1 VSRAASR
8 DVGGAVPEGPSPRS
22 APPIRQAIAW
32 STVAGLGVIHG
43 LGAVGLIVVVRHP
56 SVATLVLAGVLYVLS
71 GLSITAGYHRLFAHR
86 TYRASAPVRWFFL
99 AFGAAAFQNSA
110 LAWSAD
116 HRAHHA
122 DTDGPDDPHAI
133 TNGVWWAH
141 AGWLLRRR
149 TASADVAR
157 LGDLWAIRSVRLQR
171 RFYPAIAI
179 ALGLGLP
186 TAIASTW
193 GDPWGGVLVA
203 GFLRSAVLLQAT
215 CCVNSLAHTLGRRT
229 YDKQT
234 SARDN
239 TITSLITF
247 GEGYH
252 SFHHRFPF
260 DYRNGVSRWAYD
272 PSKWLIWSLARVHLV
287 NKTRTASQHNI
298 ARAVAGAPSSTA
310 YRGRSLAFSL
320 SDGPGITASRR
331 VQPRR
336 LSRDGMYPRTTARA
350 PKCGCRVN
358 PSEAAAVV
366 LSPGPNSISR
376 PPARPC
382 PSWSC
387 SSCRPQQGLVH
398 GLLPHRPPGREP
410 GPGHGRRLLAPVR
423 PRSTRGGLP
432 LGARPAHASAGH
444 DDRCPQHGPGRWPRH
459 AQPGRACPRHMQ
471 RGTGVF
477 FDNSTQPASGHP

>member
-1 VSRAASR
+1 MAVAEWTPSEAGAACRPSIATVERGSEGTVVSLAGELDIATGQPFGHRR
-8 DVGGAVPEGPSPRS
+8 WPAVAEDLTSRS

-43 LGAVGLIVVVRHP
+43 LGAVGLIVVVRRP
-56 SVATLVLAGVLYVLS
+56 SVATLVLAGVLYAVS

-157 LGDLWAIRSVRLQR
+157 LNDLWAIRSVRLQR
-171 RFYPAIAI
+171 RFYPIIAI

-215 CCVNSLAHTLGRRT
+215 CCVNSLAHSLGRRT
-229 YDKQT
+229 YDHQT
-234 SARDN
+234 SARDS
-239 TITSLITF
+239 TITALITF

-272 PSKWLIWSLARVHLV
+272 PSKWMIWSLARLRLV
-287 NKTRTASQHNI
+287 NKTRTASQQHI
-298 ARAVAGAPSSTA
+298 ARAVASAQKQRPPAPQC
-310 YRGRSLAFSL
+310 
-320 SDGPGITASRR
+320 DPPTASR
-331 VQPRR
+331 PTCAT
-336 LSRDGMYPRTTARA
+336 TTAT
-350 PKCGCRVN
+350 
-358 PSEAAAVV
+358 
-366 LSPGPNSISR
+366 
-376 PPARPC
+376 
-382 PSWSC
+382 
-387 SSCRPQQGLVH
+387 
-398 GLLPHRPPGREP
+398 
-410 GPGHGRRLLAPVR
+410 
-423 PRSTRGGLP
+423 PRSRSDARGQ
-432 LGARPAHASAGH
+432 AGK
-444 DDRCPQHGPGRWPRH
+444 
-459 AQPGRACPRHMQ
+459 
-471 RGTGVF
+471 
-477 FDNSTQPASGHP
+477 